1 MLEIQ
6 KPDLDNTE
14 AGITAPLKKAL
25 KWYGNTVLSSMT
37 FNKLVGK
44 ECLAAIKDLK
54 VNYEMTV
61 ASDVA
66 IFDIGSDQIK
76 TLLPNDFN
84 YQMKANLIK
93 SGVELHLG
101 LGDAEASA
109 MFDEGS
115 LLEGT
120 DSLETKPDGAAAA
133 HKSIETEVT
142 GITSVSYLK
151 DAINFYDPV
160 RSTSAQARY
169 VFVAREK
176 DGAGKL
182 AIRIKGDKCSVRV
195 EPLTPE
201 MSNDID
207 ILGLNNNG
215 DYASGHFDMG
225 GSLSMKR
232 YWAMMKASLETWDVA
247 KFNEAKIRDI
257 GV

>member
-6 KPDLDNTE
+6 KPDLTTTD
-14 AGITAPLKKAL
+14 AGLTMPLKKAL
-25 KWYGNTVLSSMT
+25 LGYSITKLSSMT

-54 VNYEMTV
+54 VDYEMNLSSTI
-61 ASDVA
+61 AQ
-66 IFDIGSDQIK
+66 FNIGEAQIK
-76 TLLPNDFN
+76 TFLPNEFTI
-84 YQMKANLIK
+84 QMKANLIK
-93 SGVELHLG
+93 SGVEMHLG
-101 LGDAEASA
+101 ISEETPLST
-109 MFDEGS
+109 F
-115 LLEGT
+115 LLDGT
-120 DSLETKPDGAAAA
+120 DSLETKPEGADAA
-133 HKSIETEVT
+133 HKNIEEEVT

-151 DAINFYDPV
+151 DAINFYEPV
-160 RSTSAQARY
+160 RSTSPQARY

-176 DGAGKL
+176 NGAGKL

-201 MSNDID
+201 MSNNID

-225 GSLSMKR
+225 GSHSMKR
-232 YWAMMKASLETWDVA
+232 YWAMLKASLETWEVA

>member
-133 HKSIETEVT
+133 HKSIEAEVT

-176 DGAGKL
+176 NGAGKL